1 MISSIWIG
9 WYYLIGNGNEGVG
22 INADWTGIIVIRQNS
37 ARHCYKV
44 GKMQHPC
51 DVAHVSIK
59 KTLTRWQFEFL
70 KKEKMEKIRK
80 RTWMNSK
87 GKVLIKHT
95 ISFNDVCIFKFC
107 YLLVHVVNTWNTLI
121 QTRL

>member
-59 KTLTRWQFEFL
+59 KNLNSLTIWVF
-70 KKEKMEKIRK
+70 KKRK
-80 RTWMNSK
+80 N
-87 GKVLIKHT
+87 GK
-95 ISFNDVCIFKFC
+95 D
-107 YLLVHVVNTWNTLI
+107 
-121 QTRL
+121 